1 MQSAQEIVYP
11 IQLPDWQIVQVE
23 RYESDEILL
32 AFAAEV
38 LEGGTGVPQGTL
50 RASGRAKDLILFVN

>member
-32 AFAAEV
+32 RLLPRFWRGALV
-38 LEGGTGVPQGTL
+38 YPRV
-50 RASGRAKDLILFVN
+50 LFVRVAEQRT